1 MNSPKITIKITS
13 NNNTQE
19 NLIVV
24 MAPTTVAMKEVTEA
38 KDSRIITGTRD
49 PKTPITSMATRRA
62 TEVTE
67 IHTDITIVKREKLIK
82 HSKSRSHLEK
92 KTNKKLSLIT
102 EETRQSNLR
111 SWCNRGQEV
120 NVAEARTRE
129 AAGMNR
135 EEEAMI
141 IVEEVEGAPIW
152 ANNQKK
158 ETTWTWRVKER
169 LKIESMKEVSVV
181 FIRIGADSSTL
192 QEASIPNNNSLRTLK
207 NVKKRRLSL
216 SS

>member
-1 MNSPKITIKITS
+1 MNSPNITIKITS

-82 HSKSRSHLEK
+82 QSKSRSHLEK
-92 KTNKKLSLIT
+92 KTNKKLSVIT
-102 EETRQSNLR
+102 KETRQSNLR
-111 SWCNRGQEV
+111 S
-120 NVAEARTRE
+120 
-129 AAGMNR
+129 
-135 EEEAMI
+135 
-141 IVEEVEGAPIW
+141 
-152 ANNQKK
+152 
-158 ETTWTWRVKER
+158 
-169 LKIESMKEVSVV
+169 
-181 FIRIGADSSTL
+181 
-192 QEASIPNNNSLRTLK
+192 
-207 NVKKRRLSL
+207 
-216 SS
+216 